1 MPSILPDDSISYMDT
16 NEDDMKSVPP
26 PNIAPQ
32 STIASLKAQIDALSP
47 TENDSLIEMMGANQ
61 DFTPA

>member
-1 MPSILPDDSISYMDT
+1 MDT
-16 NEDDMKSVPP
+16 NEDNMRSIPP
-26 PNIAPQ
+26 PDITPR

-61 DFTPA
+61 DFTSA